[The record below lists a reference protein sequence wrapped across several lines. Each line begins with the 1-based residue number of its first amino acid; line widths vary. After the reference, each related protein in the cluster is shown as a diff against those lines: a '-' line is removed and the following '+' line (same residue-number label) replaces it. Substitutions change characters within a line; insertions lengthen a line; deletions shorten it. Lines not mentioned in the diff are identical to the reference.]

1 MTVKNPLNDT
11 PQLQNLGI
19 DHDMITR
26 HAGDMN
32 LEFNRMYNEH
42 VMNGGPSIQNDIM
55 PQAPAARPVQQ
66 APAPTPSVAPVS
78 QPAAAQGSDLNIIQ
92 AAIQHTLTSSV
103 QAQNNTLERF
113 MKHMVDEQKKMVAH
127 IQELQAKL
135 DSVRQAAGNQP
146 AATQQVETKPVEQ
159 QAPQQQEQQAPVQQQ
174 SSGSQQITASH
185 NESDETAKLREQVS
199 IENMFNFSGVGR
211 GNAKR
216 A

>member
-1 MTVKNPLNDT
+1 MTVKNPLNDA

-32 LEFNRMYNEH
+32 REFNRMYNEH
-42 VMNGGPSIQNDIM
+42 VMNGGPSLQSEIM
-55 PQAPAARPVQQ
+55 PPPAAKPVQQ
-66 APAPTPSVAPVS
+66 APASPAPVSTAIS
-78 QPAAAQGSDLNIIQ
+78 QPAAQGADLNILQSVIQ
-92 AAIQHTLTSSV
+92 QTLTSSV
-103 QAQNNTLERF
+103 QAQNTTLERF
-113 MKHMVDEQKKMVAH
+113 MKHMVDEQQKMVSH
-127 IQELQAKL
+127 IQQLQEKL
-135 DSVRQAAGNQP
+135 DSIRQAAG
-146 AATQQVETKPVEQ
+146 QQVSAPQVSQHTETNTPAETQQ
-159 QAPQQQEQQAPVQQQ
+159 QAPAQQQ

-185 NESDETAKLREQVS
+185 SDSDETAKLREQVS